1 MSSAQ
6 GQRLAPSGEDVKN
19 GFKRAWEALVNEDT
33 LPRRL
38 REVHEIPYEDFH
50 AKVLRQEPQFIQHI
64 TSSLYAGDAWFI
76 RGAFPQPF
84 MVRLKQATHQW
95 CKQRP
100 SAFHKMLEGCPDFH
114 RMIDAETGKKYS
126 FQAAKHSAYFY
137 PWNGDPLGIFPFV
150 WERWGAVKFLSG
162 QRVDEY
168 SRNTP
173 KDGVIDR
180 IQVVRYPSGAGML
193 ETHSDP
199 YLHQRL
205 IISGYMSK
213 RGEDYE
219 AGGFYMIGADDR
231 RVDMEDRIEVGDMCI
246 AYATVLHGVE
256 VIDPRKPLNWDSMEG
271 RWFLSMYSNASDE
284 VANRHTG
291 YAVKL

>member
-1 MSSAQ
+1 MSSQATTQ
-6 GQRLAPSGEDVKN
+6 SQNAFKQAWDELVRPETLARRVRDV
-19 GFKRAWEALVNEDT
+19 
-33 LPRRL
+33 
-38 REVHEIPYEDFH
+38 REISFAEFRQKVTSQDPDFVHD
-50 AKVLRQEPQFIQHI
+50 I
-64 TSSLYAGDAWFI
+64 TQSIYAGDAWFL
-76 RGAFPQPF
+76 RGAFPRTF
-84 MVRLKQATHQW
+84 MQELKEKTIAW
-95 CKQRP
+95 CRERP
-100 SAFHKMLEGCPDFH
+100 SSFHKMIEGCPDFH
-114 RMIDAETGKKYS
+114 RMIDPETGRQYS

-137 PWNGDPLGIFPFV
+137 PWNDDPLKIFPPV
-150 WERWGAVKFLSG
+150 WERWGLIKFLSG

-168 SRNTP
+168 TRNTP

-219 AGGFYMIGADDR
+219 TGGFYLIGADDQ
-231 RVDMEDRIEVGDMCI
+231 RVDMENRIEVGDMCI

-256 VIDPRKPLNWDSMEG
+256 VVDAHKTLDWNSRTG

-291 YAVKL
+291 YAVKLSNA